1 MRLATIVLALIVG
14 GSTVAVAQPHRSFD
28 RRDPYGTRYNTTQW
42 VTLTSSVPTNERR
55 HFIKVTPGAGRFDK
69 VRLSI
74 DSGRVL
80 VRQILVTFADNTSQ
94 KVRVDR
100 WMRAG
105 QVTEI
110 DLPGR
115 FRAVNQIIVYT
126 EPGNFYGP
134 GPRGTYSVLA
144 SRATGNPQ
152 WGYGRD
158 WNDRYDYDRDRST
171 DTDESSREYYR

>member
-1 MRLATIVLALIVG
+1 MRLATILLALITG
-14 GSTVAVAQPHRSFD
+14 ASSVAVAQPHRGYD
-28 RRDPYGTRYNTTQW
+28 RRDNHGTVYGNAQW
-42 VTLTSSVPTNERR
+42 VTLSGSVPTTENR
-55 HFIKVTPGAGRFDK
+55 HFIKVTPAAGRFDK
-69 VRLSI
+69 IRLQI

-80 VRQILVTFADNTSQ
+80 VKQILVTFSDNTSQ

-105 QVTEI
+105 QATDI

-115 FRAVNQIIVYT
+115 FRAVNQIVVYT

-134 GPRGTYSVLA
+134 GPRGYYSVLA
-144 SRATGNPQ
+144 SRTTARPQ

-158 WNDRYDYDRDRST
+158 WNDRYDYDHDRSN
-171 DTDESSREYYR
+171 DEGRR

>member
-1 MRLATIVLALIVG
+1 MKLATILLSLIIG
-14 GSTVAVAQPHRSFD
+14 GSSVAVAQPHRSYD
-28 RRDPYGTRYNTTQW
+28 RRGDTYSNRYTNTQW
-42 VTLTSSVPTNERR
+42 VTLSGSVPTTENR

-80 VRQILVTFADNTSQ
+80 VRQIVVNFADNTSQ
-94 KVRVDR
+94 KLRVDR

-105 QVTEI
+105 QVTDI

-115 FRAVNQIIVYT
+115 FRAVNRIIVYT
-126 EPGNFYGP
+126 DRGYFYGP

-158 WNDRYDYDRDRST
+158 WNDRYDYDHDRSS
-171 DTDESSREYYR
+171 DEGRTYTR

>member
-1 MRLATIVLALIVG
+1 MRLATILLALIVG
-14 GSTVAVAQPHRSFD
+14 GSSVAVAQPHRSYD
-28 RRDPYGTRYNTTQW
+28 RRDPYGTRYTNSQW
-42 VTLTSSVPTNERR
+42 VTLSASVPTTENR

-80 VRQILVTFADNTSQ
+80 VRQIVVNFSDNTSQ

-105 QVTEI
+105 QATDV

-115 FRAVNQIIVYT
+115 FRAVNRIIVYT
-126 EPGNFYGP
+126 DRGNFYG
-134 GPRGTYSVLA
+134 RGGGSYSVLA

-158 WNDRYDYDRDRST
+158 WNDRYDYDHDRST
-171 DTDESSREYYR
+171 DEGRTYQR